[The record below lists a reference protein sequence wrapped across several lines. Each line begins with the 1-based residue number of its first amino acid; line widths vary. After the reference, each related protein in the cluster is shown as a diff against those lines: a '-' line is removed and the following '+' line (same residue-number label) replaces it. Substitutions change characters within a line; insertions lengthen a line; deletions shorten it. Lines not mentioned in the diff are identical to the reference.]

1 MHTVKSGLLDT
12 LKTNLSEIYYMGK
25 IKFFKFIHVLSYMHI
40 LYTFN

>member
-25 IKFFKFIHVLSYMHI
+25 IKFIHILSYMHI